1 MDLRRRTL
9 WILGAF
15 LLLIS
20 FFVLL
25 LFGNS
30 YTFKLDIPEGTDVG
44 DYRVTV
50 DEGDKVVSVKDMKIK
65 DGKLELT
72 FQSESRGKVFFEVEG
87 PNDFFYMDVIYVHR
101 FNIMTINSYMGYTR
115 GSRVIPITGL
125 LFLLTLLVFNITEY
139 RKRMKESM
147 YQYENVRALSW
158 IIFDAMLIFNQV
170 MFVFSDQALTQSL
183 KGAMSSA
190 SSIAMA
196 VFPLAFILSILVCI
210 SNIRLM
216 MKEGRTWRNM
226 LGVIMGA
233 AICIGTIIPQVL
245 SAWLNSNL
253 FSEMHNEKSAWL
265 YVEMLITNLV
275 LVMVSYLECILIGT
289 IIMTV
294 KAARKV
300 PAFDKDYILILGCQ
314 IKKDG
319 TLTKLLQGR
328 ADRALE
334 FAKMQSDNTSK
345 PLTFVPSGGKGSD
358 EVIAESQAIHNYLV
372 EKGIPEEKIIVED
385 SSTSTEENMR
395 KSFALI
401 EQQSSDPKVAF
412 ATTNY
417 HVFRS
422 GVLAYREGINAEG
435 IGSKTRTY
443 FWVNAFV
450 REFIATLYAERIK
463 HHRVIRALSLTVTL
477 SVVLVYY
484 AAIL

>member
-30 YTFKLDIPEGTDVG
+30 YTFKLDIPEGTDVS
-44 DYRVTV
+44 DYHITV

-158 IIFDAMLIFNQV
+158 IIFDTMLITNQV

-314 IKKDG
+314 IRKDG

-358 EVIAESQAIHNYLV
+358 EVISESQAIHNYLV
-372 EKGIPEEKIIVED
+372 EKGIPEDKIIVED

>member
-1 MDLRRRTL
+1 
-9 WILGAF
+9 
-15 LLLIS
+15 
-20 FFVLL
+20 
-25 LFGNS
+25 
-30 YTFKLDIPEGTDVG
+30 
-44 DYRVTV
+44 
-50 DEGDKVVSVKDMKIK
+50 MKIK

-158 IIFDAMLIFNQV
+158 IIFDTMLIVNQV

-190 SSIAMA
+190 SSIAMT

-300 PAFDKDYILILGCQ
+300 PSFDKDYILILGCQ
-314 IKKDG
+314 IRKDG

-358 EVIAESQAIHNYLV
+358 EVISESQAIHNYLV
-372 EKGIPEEKIIVED
+372 EKGIPEDKIIVED

-401 EQQSSDPKVAF
+401 EQQNSDPKVAF

-422 GVLAYREGINAEG
+422 GVLAYKEGINAEG

>member
-1 MDLRRRTL
+1 
-9 WILGAF
+9 
-15 LLLIS
+15 
-20 FFVLL
+20 
-25 LFGNS
+25 
-30 YTFKLDIPEGTDVG
+30 
-44 DYRVTV
+44 
-50 DEGDKVVSVKDMKIK
+50 MKIK

-158 IIFDAMLIFNQV
+158 IIFDTMLIVNQV

-190 SSIAMA
+190 SSIAMT

-300 PAFDKDYILILGCQ
+300 PSFDKDYILILGCQ
-314 IKKDG
+314 IRKDG

-372 EKGIPEEKIIVED
+372 EKGIPEDKIIVED

-401 EQQSSDPKVAF
+401 EQQNSDPKVAF

-422 GVLAYREGINAEG
+422 GVLAYKEGINAEG